1 MASRPHRLRAFCR
14 PSQRGHGTGGKGEEE
29 LQIGRWAAFQRA
41 ASGGWNTHP
50 VGRALAGRRKTVGRA
65 LEDAPVK
72 HSTPPK
78 IGNAATAPALPSAWA
93 GRRLNCAPTPYRR
106 NGTTAALLSPA
117 RNAPHA
123 CMIGLRRSTIEARLY
138 AASTGPSL

>member
-50 VGRALAGRRKTVGRA
+50 VGRASEDCWKSVRRCTRQAFDAAQDRECRDGAGAAECLGRTKVELRADA
-65 LEDAPVK
+65 L
-72 HSTPPK
+72 PPK
-78 IGNAATAPALPSAWA
+78 WND
-93 GRRLNCAPTPYRR
+93 RR
-106 NGTTAALLSPA
+106 AALASEE
-117 RNAPHA
+117 RAPCLHD
-123 CMIGLRRSTIEARLY
+123 RL
-138 AASTGPSL
+138 AALDHRGPIVCRLDTAELVSER